1 MSFYKVVQMQT
12 FYFED
17 KMFIFFAKMSEP
29 STQSPLSWKDFMKV
43 DMRVG
48 TILRAEVFEE
58 ARKPAYKIWID
69 FGELGTKKTSAQIT
83 QQYDLESLIGM
94 QVTAVVN
101 FPPKQ
106 IANFMSE
113 CLLLGAMGPEQE
125 VILLNPERAVP
136 DGWRIG

>member
-1 MSFYKVVQMQT
+1 
-12 FYFED
+12 
-17 KMFIFFAKMSEP
+17 
-29 STQSPLSWKDFMKV
+29 MKV

-69 FGELGTKKTSAQIT
+69 FGELGIKKTSAQIT
-83 QQYDLESLIGM
+83 QHYDLESVIGM

-136 DGWRIG
+136 NGWRVG